1 MTAPARVG
9 SRTGVLATVDNQIDT
24 STGTIKLK
32 AQFDN
37 ADEQL
42 FPNQFVNVR
51 LLVDTVR
58 GATVVPS
65 AAVQRGAKGTYVYVV
80 GADAT
85 ASAQPVTVGL
95 SEGELTQVTRGIEPG
110 QTVVTDGVDRLRDG
124 IKVSLQ
130 AAPTKPGPDRR
141 LEPGLGARSRAKVSR
156 RASACRG
163 PSMNP
168 SRIFVLRP
176 VATSLVMVAI
186 VLAGAGRLSFP
197 AALGAAAGRLS
208 DHPGARPSIPAPARR

>member
-1 MTAPARVG
+1 MAKKPSTIDEYLAGVTADKRAALQKVRAAIQSAAPKAEECLAYGMPAFRLSGRCLVAFRAAANHC
-9 SRTGVLATVDNQIDT
+9 SFHPMSGVTVARHQAELAGYDT

-130 AAPTKPGPDRR
+130 AAPTNPDRTGSSN
-141 LEPGLGARSRAKVSR
+141 PG
-156 RASACRG
+156 SAQG
-163 PSMNP
+163 H
-168 SRIFVLRP
+168 VQK
-176 VATSLVMVAI
+176 
-186 VLAGAGRLSFP
+186 
-197 AALGAAAGRLS
+197 
-208 DHPGARPSIPAPARR
+208 